1 MEEEE
6 EVEEETKDLDRL
18 GGSCDLPEKQ
28 DNQRSLILMKTVD
41 GGGGGGGGGGRRGG
55 DDNEIKIGQ

>member
-1 MEEEE
+1 M
-6 EVEEETKDLDRL
+6 EEETKDVDRL
-18 GGSCDLPEKQ
+18 GGSCDLPEKH

-41 GGGGGGGGGGRRGG
+41 GGGGGGGGGRRGG